1 MGRRSA
7 TKNWKV
13 MQLRCQQGLPLI
25 IISPPYI
32 LDDFALMRCMLD
44 IAVYLTARF
53 ATEHSRAMLTHTS
66 HQESSARG

>member
-13 MQLRCQQGLPLI
+13 MQLRCQQPLI

-32 LDDFALMRCMLD
+32 LNDFALMRCMLD

-53 ATEHSRAMLTHTS
+53 ATEHSRAMLTRTS